1 MENDA
6 IGGNAARGATT
17 GGADAG
23 GAGGG
28 DSNAQLSKAFDT
40 AMEKA
45 AKTLQ
50 ITTEKGAELYALKQS
65 VR

>member
-1 MENDA
+1 MENQG
-6 IGGNAARGATT
+6 IGGNTNANGANGAA
-17 GGADAG
+17 AG
-23 GAGGG
+23 GAGGN
-28 DSNAQLSKAFDT
+28 DSNEQLSKAFDT

>member
-1 MENDA
+1 MENQG
-6 IGGNAARGATT
+6 IGGNTNANGANGAA
-17 GGADAG
+17 AG
-23 GAGGG
+23 GAGGN
-28 DSNAQLSKAFDT
+28 DSTEQLSKAFDT

>member
-1 MENDA
+1 MENQ
-6 IGGNAARGATT
+6 IGT
-17 GGADAG
+17 GGTGSTGSTGSTGAAG
-23 GAGGG
+23 GEA
-28 DSNAQLSKAFDT
+28 NNQLSQAFDK

-45 AKTLQ
+45 AKTLE